1 MSILII
7 ILLVT
12 SGLIGLMC
20 LIWML
25 VLGFQRHWG
34 WGLAMLIPILARLF
48 NLLPSPGG
56 YEHLQVADYSL
67 QLISLIVY
75 VSFLVVA
82 WPDTKAP
89 FFWQLTGW
97 LLLALALGLFISSHT
112 PPDPRLQAVL
122 NKQGVKPPMLDWL
135 RAKQEG
141 SNRFRPPGARTTW
154 DQTRGSRDGTA
165 PPIPT
170 PPPVFRSRLPPPRAA
185 SSQREPAQPG
195 IYYLLERVTTKT
207 AKGVQAGLPGEK
219 VILLERLSGGRMKV
233 TVGDA
238 DFIVHSSQ
246 LTDDVNVAR
255 ELEKQ
260 DFVARGGQL

>member
-34 WGLAMLIPILARLF
+34 WGLAMLLPLIGRVVSVLP
-48 NLLPSPGG
+48 LLEGKP
-56 YEHLQVADYSL
+56 ELVIANYSL
-67 QLISLIVY
+67 QVISLVVY

-82 WPDTKAP
+82 WPDTKPP
-89 FFWQLTGW
+89 FLWQLTGW
-97 LLLALALGLFISSHT
+97 LLLALGLGLFISSNT

-122 NKQGVKPPMLDWL
+122 NKQGVQPSALDWL
-135 RAKQEG
+135 RQKQAG
-141 SNRFRPPGARTTW
+141 SDRFRPPGPGSSRP
-154 DQTRGSRDGTA
+154 QTQSAGPNTA
-165 PPIPT
+165 PPVAT

-185 SSQREPAQPG
+185 AGAREPAQPG
-195 IYYLLERVTTKT
+195 VYYLLERVTTKT
-207 AKGVQAGLPGEK
+207 PRGVQAGLPGER
-219 VILLERLSGGRMKV
+219 VILLQRLPGGKMKV

-238 DFIVHSSQ
+238 DFTVDASQ
-246 LTDDVNVAR
+246 LTDDVGVAR

>member
-12 SGLIGLMC
+12 ALLISVMC
-20 LIWML
+20 GIWLL

-34 WGLAMLIPILARLF
+34 WGVAMLVPALARLF
-48 NLLPSPGG
+48 NLLPSLEGN
-56 YEHLQVADYSL
+56 EHLLIANYSL
-67 QLISLIVY
+67 QFVSLIVY

-82 WPDTKAP
+82 WPDTKPP
-89 FFWQLTGW
+89 FFWQLTSW

-112 PPDPRLQAVL
+112 PPDPRVQAAL
-122 NKQGVKPPMLDWL
+122 TKQGVKPSMLDWL

-141 SNRFRPPGARTTW
+141 SDRFRPPGARTSW
-154 DQTRGSRDGTA
+154 NQTRGSRDGTA

-195 IYYLLERVTTKT
+195 VYYLLERVTTKT
-207 AKGVQAGLPGEK
+207 PKGVQAGLPGEK